1 MSIEG
6 SLLDDRE
13 VKDLLGDKAGT
24 QRSRQQVIKAVSDR
38 IDYVDENVRTV
49 EKKVEGDEDKLE
61 KLLIVSYP
69 GEKTEEGLDFM
80 EITEYLDED
89 DNIISM
95 CLRTYITGVTNFGRC
110 HCERQRPQR
119 FPSKH

>member
-6 SLLDDRE
+6 SLLDERE
-13 VKDLLGDKAGT
+13 VKDLLGDKAGIR
-24 QRSRQQVIKAVSDR
+24 RSRQQVIKAVSDR
-38 IDYVDENVRTV
+38 IDYVDKNVRTV
-49 EKKVEGDEDKLE
+49 EKKVEGDEGKLE

-95 CLRTYITGVTNFGRC
+95 YLRTYSAGVANFGRC

-119 FPSKH
+119 CPPKH